1 MWFCFGILTLIASTF
16 WSLKWRLAT
25 HWSGVPER
33 IGGNLFSVRKRRN
46 TYGPDSV
53 RFGTAAPAGLHFR
66 VRAEGVHDRFFKWF
80 GVCTEIQTRDP
91 IFDQRLYVESDARAV
106 AILLKRNAQLRSAL
120 IEIFA
125 YAKERG
131 LLRVCLRCSNQ
142 RVWLEF
148 SRADEGALSNVKMD
162 LAPLLSAISA
172 GLKCIDIPNEYRRD
186 RFVWRAAAALAFST
200 STLVLGVFGILRT
213 GLGST
218 DIIEPKL
225 LIMACLIPAFLI
237 TALGTKILVAWLAA
251 SSRAHTVI
259 LECLLVGGLGLVL
272 ATYALA
278 REANVEFDFHPAT
291 RVVSNVELIL
301 EMSGGGRHG
310 GGRSFLYY
318 IHCRD
323 WRPGHEGRLRLK
335 ISASDFYELSL
346 THTAAIYVRPGLFGF
361 EWVEKIEPVERPS

>member
-16 WSLKWRLAT
+16 WGLKVRLAT
-25 HWSGVPER
+25 NWSGVPER
-33 IGGNLFSVRKRRN
+33 IGGNIFSVRERHNKYR
-46 TYGPDSV
+46 PVSV

-66 VRAEGVHDRFFKWF
+66 VRSEGAHDRFFKWL

-125 YAKERG
+125 CAEKRR
-131 LLRVCLRCSNQ
+131 LRQMCLRCSSQ

-148 SRADEGALSNVKMD
+148 SPDDVHDLSNVKMD
-162 LAPLLSAISA
+162 LAPLLSTISA
-172 GLKCIDIPNEYRRD
+172 GLKCIDIPTEYTRD

-200 STLVLGVFGILRT
+200 GTLVLGVFGILRT
-213 GLGST
+213 GYGST
-218 DIIEPKL
+218 DIVEPKL
-225 LIMACLIPAFLI
+225 LIMACLIPALLM
-237 TALGTKILVAWLAA
+237 TAAGTKILVAWLAA

-259 LECLLVGGLGLVL
+259 LECILVGGLGLLL

-278 REANVEFDFHPAT
+278 REVNVEFDFHPAT
-291 RVVSNVELIL
+291 RVVSKVDPIRVTS
-301 EMSGGGRHG
+301 SGRYGRTAN
-310 GGRSFLYY
+310 SSYY
-318 IHCRD
+318 IYCRD

-335 ISASDFYELSL
+335 ISYSDYYLLSL
-346 THTAAIYVRPGLFGF
+346 KRTAAIYVRPGLFGF
-361 EWVEKIEPVERPS
+361 EWVEKIEPVG